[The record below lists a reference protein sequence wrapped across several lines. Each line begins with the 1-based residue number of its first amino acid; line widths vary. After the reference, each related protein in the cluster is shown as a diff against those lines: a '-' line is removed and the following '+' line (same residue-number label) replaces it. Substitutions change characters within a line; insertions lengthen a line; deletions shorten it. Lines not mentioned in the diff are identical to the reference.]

1 MKEISYAYGTNH
13 FDRDPD
19 LAAILGTYWK
29 GFPDHRDELHR
40 FGAFAGEDVYET
52 VYHVDHD
59 AAPVLVTHDLDGQR
73 VDRARLSPAER
84 VVLKAAA
91 HINRP
96 PYEGGSWHHH
106 FALGY
111 LMGDPGLYC
120 VLTITNQTVYGIHK
134 YAPSFA
140 AWKEAMLRGDAF
152 GATWMT
158 EIQGGSDLG
167 ANITVA
173 RKDGDVWRLTGE
185 KYFASGAGFGGR
197 LVGCGVW
204 WVLGIGGIG
213 AATASLGQRTRRL
226 VQTNDQLQG
235 EVEMRRETEA
245 ELRRKHDEQRALIA
259 RLEQTR
265 QQLLQAEKM
274 AAIGQLA
281 AGVAHEINNPTGY
294 VLSNLSTLQKY
305 LKDLLT
311 LLDAYEQ
318 CERTIGEE
326 EAGRL
331 QQIRALKKSLDID
344 YIKHDVIDLLRESS
358 EGMNRVR
365 KIVKDLK
372 DFSHADSGEWEWSDL
387 RANIESTLNVVWNEL
402 KYRTE
407 VVKEFGEVPQIYCI
421 ASQINQVIMN
431 LLTNAVQAIPQR
443 GTITIRTAREGD
455 DVWFSV
461 SDTGAGI
468 APENLQR
475 IFDPFFTTKPVGQ
488 GTGLGL
494 SLSFGIVQRHGGRIE
509 VESGSGKGTT
519 FRVWLPIRGGGEAP
533 PPPGTHQPLAVEEI
547 RERQLA
553 GVERLAQG
561 LERGGAPGTA
571 PPAARSGAR

>member
-1 MKEISYAYGTNH
+1 MTIGNHDIRRGGGGEVRRVWRHGVIVALVWTLIVAASVKWTVAEHRQHLVHLAQVWAETAFEQDVQYWMWNVRHGGVYAQV
-13 FDRDPD
+13 DRDTQPD
-19 LAAILGTYWK
+19 PYLSHFAERDIVTPSGRHLTLINPSYMTRQVFKIARERNTVLGHVTSLK
-29 GFPDHRDELHR
+29 PLDPDNKPDAWEARGLENFAHGAKEFKAVVTLDGKRYYR
-40 FGAFAGEDVYET
+40 FMRPLLVQQSCLRCHANQG
-52 VYHVDHD
+52 YHV
-59 AAPVLVTHDLDGQR
+59 
-73 VDRARLSPAER
+73 
-84 VVLKAAA
+84 
-91 HINRP
+91 
-96 PYEGGSWHHH
+96 
-106 FALGY
+106 
-111 LMGDPGLYC
+111 GDVRGAISVAVP
-120 VLTITNQTVYGIHK
+120 I
-134 YAPSFA
+134 PRSFA
-140 AWKEAMLRGDAF
+140 SDARF
-152 GATWMT
+152 
-158 EIQGGSDLG
+158 
-167 ANITVA
+167 
-173 RKDGDVWRLTGE
+173 
-185 KYFASGAGFGGR
+185 SGLLVGFGV
-197 LVGCGVW
+197 LW
-204 WVLGIGGIG
+204 LLGIGGIG

-533 PPPGTHQPLAVEEI
+533 PPADDDAAV
-547 RERQLA
+547 A
-553 GVERLAQG
+553 
-561 LERGGAPGTA
+561 
-571 PPAARSGAR
+571 